1 MDEKI
6 LKDNNDF
13 EKEKLDNNIQFEERK
28 QDLINEST
36 LKSLQSEI
44 EHKKDMM
51 DLDLKKK
58 KQDMMLQMMLNQV
71 MMQQMMMNNNQMNI

>member
-13 EKEKLDNNIQFEERK
+13 EEQKIDSNIQFEERK
-28 QDLINEST
+28 QDLLNEST

-51 DLDLKKK
+51 DLNLKKK
-58 KQDMMLQMMLNQV
+58 NQDMMLQMMLNQV